1 MSLKVRL
8 PLDGNLEN
16 KGLDLIAVA
25 NNGATINSSGKIGQ
39 CYLFDGVDD
48 YISLQGITKY
58 FKGGSTPF
66 SICFWIYHSG
76 NNRRGVI
83 FGGYGITSTS
93 EAISLEVKT
102 DNNFRF
108 WWKSNPDWAPF
119 SITTQTWT
127 HIAVVYDGTKLVIY
141 KDGVPYTRTGT
152 LNAMNA
158 SGELRLGRDS
168 RTGDAAFNGK
178 INDFRLYDHALSKK
192 EVIEIYRSLVIHY
205 KFNEY
210 NILRSTCQNIVWNQ
224 AIRSITLATD
234 MASLDNT
241 LPSERKYVIK
251 NTRTSSNRF
260 IYTAGTT
267 IPVDHKAAVYI
278 KFKSN
283 FTQRPYLR
291 YAKASGSYT
300 SLYPSNYIVD
310 EWCEIKGIISGFLPG
325 SASGILPNSNGYVA
339 DEYFSLPKEGGFMIF
354 DLTEMFGAGNEP
366 SLKDFFGMF
375 PNLNYPYDVG
385 TTMSFVEPVPDSSG
399 YERNGTIQ
407 GSLTLSEDSARY
419 DRCTNFNGSSFIQGP
434 VLPSGVSQSATLWVY
449 IGDSVPYQAVIFVDS
464 ESKLA
469 LGFWRYNLIVAC
481 RTSCPGVFGYST
493 LKLNSWNHIGIVRP
507 TGSSGPTLYINGQ
520 QISSISSDYWSIVGS
535 EFTVGRRNSKTSY
548 LDYTGQLSD
557 FRLYAVALTQ
567 EDIKDIMTQT
577 SLDNH
582 GNLFCYELDE
592 STAVKVNKTGIV
604 NTKAINEETLSGVQ
618 ARITKAKEFIVNE
631 IIEK

>member
-210 NILRSTCQNIVWNQ
+210 NILRSTC
-224 AIRSITLATD
+224 
-234 MASLDNT
+234 
-241 LPSERKYVIK
+241 
-251 NTRTSSNRF
+251 
-260 IYTAGTT
+260 
-267 IPVDHKAAVYI
+267 
-278 KFKSN
+278 
-283 FTQRPYLR
+283 
-291 YAKASGSYT
+291 
-300 SLYPSNYIVD
+300 
-310 EWCEIKGIISGFLPG
+310 
-325 SASGILPNSNGYVA
+325 
-339 DEYFSLPKEGGFMIF
+339 
-354 DLTEMFGAGNEP
+354 
-366 SLKDFFGMF
+366 
-375 PNLNYPYDVG
+375 
-385 TTMSFVEPVPDSSG
+385 
-399 YERNGTIQ
+399 
-407 GSLTLSEDSARY
+407 
-419 DRCTNFNGSSFIQGP
+419 
-434 VLPSGVSQSATLWVY
+434 
-449 IGDSVPYQAVIFVDS
+449 
-464 ESKLA
+464 
-469 LGFWRYNLIVAC
+469 
-481 RTSCPGVFGYST
+481 
-493 LKLNSWNHIGIVRP
+493 
-507 TGSSGPTLYINGQ
+507 
-520 QISSISSDYWSIVGS
+520 
-535 EFTVGRRNSKTSY
+535 
-548 LDYTGQLSD
+548 
-557 FRLYAVALTQ
+557 
-567 EDIKDIMTQT
+567 
-577 SLDNH
+577 
-582 GNLFCYELDE
+582 
-592 STAVKVNKTGIV
+592 
-604 NTKAINEETLSGVQ
+604 
-618 ARITKAKEFIVNE
+618 
-631 IIEK
+631 